1 MRRLLLFIALLMV
14 ASIGW
19 AQSAY
24 ISYSACDQDDRIG
37 NLDGAGGILIISA
50 HKDLVISVINDAGAK
65 VSPPQQRQDG
75 KFEYSVVVDR
85 NVTKEPNIEVNR
97 RGDVNRVGWV
107 VITKPDYFRAYLI
120 EEVQTPIR
128 IENQTKGN
136 DAGLDKTKAEV
147 EFQSTINDLTVS
159 CQELVARGATI
170 TKSKK
175 RGDNSI
181 NIITVTIPISI
192 LDAARSKLEKVRQ
205 EHEVLRKKLLGEVE
219 DKSATKEEW
228 DCLEQVEEEE
238 KQAAEDLQK
247 LTQIRV
253 FAQGTNQLPV
263 DISGLR
269 GQSKMVYGVLLL
281 KVVEKVHVS
290 KCAGFM
296 EEGGRQ
302 FSLRQYKAAR
312 NAFTSALSASDTPKE
327 LESTIRTSIAQC
339 DTCMA
344 YEQYVLG
351 AFSKIRALKN
361 KPDVSQQELVD
372 YASAAI
378 EYLQVLN
385 RYNEDEFYTSKISM
399 LEDFIGDLPLEVR
412 FTITRWVNNAA
423 GFFEAGAIPNVEI
436 WAFNGSTPP
445 VQKSYADDKKFVTMV
460 GKSNEFE
467 QLAVSDAKG
476 ISDIQLNRKTMP
488 TGLFFRPVGYD
499 DKIKIQYMDLNNL
512 LSGTQGTYN
521 KRRFHLKMYASY

>member
-1 MRRLLLFIALLMV
+1 MRRLLLFMALLMV
-14 ASIGW
+14 AVMGC

-24 ISYSACDQDDRIG
+24 ISYSAYDQDDRIG
-37 NLDGAGGILIISA
+37 SLDGAGGILIVSA
-50 HKDLVISVINDAGAK
+50 HNDLVITVTNDAGAK
-65 VSPPQQRQDG
+65 VSPPKQRQDG

-107 VITKPDYFRAYLI
+107 VITKPDYYRAYLI

-192 LDAARSKLEKVRQ
+192 LDAARSKLETIRQ
-205 EHEVLRKKLLGEVE
+205 EHEVMRKKLLGAEE
-219 DKSATKEEW
+219 NKNATNADWERL
-228 DCLEQVEEEE
+228 DQLEEEE

-263 DISGLR
+263 DISELR

-281 KVVEKVHVS
+281 KIVEKVHMS
-290 KCAGFM
+290 ECAGLM

-302 FSLRQYKAAR
+302 FSHRQYKAAR
-312 NAFTSALSASDTPKE
+312 NAFSSALLAKDTPKE
-327 LESTIRTSIAQC
+327 LESTIRTSIAHC
-339 DTCMA
+339 DSCIA
-344 YEQYVLG
+344 YEKYVLG
-351 AFSKIRALKN
+351 AFGKIREMKTLGG
-361 KPDVSQQELVD
+361 SQKELVE

-385 RYNEDEFYTSKISM
+385 RYNSSDFYTSRITQ
-399 LEDFIGDLPLEVR
+399 LEELIKDLPLEIRV
-412 FTITRWVNNAA
+412 TIVRWVNNES
-423 GFFEAGAIPNVEI
+423 GFFEAGVIPNVEV
-436 WAFNGSTPP
+436 WAFNGANPP
-445 VQKSYADDKKFVTMV
+445 IQNSYATDKKFVSMM
-460 GKSNEFE
+460 GKSNEYS
-467 QLAVSDAKG
+467 QLGVSDSEGQVDLQFNRQQMPKG
-476 ISDIQLNRKTMP
+476 I
-488 TGLFFRPVGYD
+488 FFRPIGYN
-499 DKIKIQYMDLNNL
+499 DKIKIQYIDLKSL
-512 LSGTQGTYN
+512 LNQTQGTYE
-521 KRRFHLKMYASY
+521 KRRFRLKMFASYK